1 MDQFSSTGP
10 LNSISLWGVDRRGF
24 RALSMVLRMAAG
36 TLILSTAGFGQGV
49 ASSGAAAQPKRPL
62 PDGVNPPQIEYRDIA
77 REAGVLGNAVSGSST
92 EKSYIVESTG
102 TGLAIIDIDGDELL
116 DILLI
121 SADRF
126 EEEEPEP
133 RHYLYK
139 NLGGLRFSDVTEEA
153 GIEHTG
159 WAQGA
164 CVGDIDDDGFDDI
177 VIPHWGQNRL
187 YRNQG
192 DGTFREESGRRG
204 LTEPTRRWGTG
215 CAFLD
220 FDRDGDLDLFI
231 ANYLR
236 FDPAKTPKPGEGA
249 ECRWKGIAVLCGPRG
264 LPGESMSLYENDG
277 RGMFADVSSQTGIET
292 EKLYYG
298 FTPLTA
304 DFDND
309 GWTDVYVACDSTAS
323 LFFHNKGDGMF
334 EEIGVISGTAYNMD
348 GQEQAGMGAT
358 AGDFDLDGDL
368 DIFKTN
374 FSNDT
379 HTLYLN
385 EGMQMFMDETVTTGL
400 AVNTQFLGWGTAF
413 MDIDHD
419 GLKDLFVANGHVY
432 PGVDEAGVGESF
444 RQRRLVYWNYGRG
457 RFHDMSES
465 AGPGVTD
472 KHSSRGLAV
481 ADLDNDGTL
490 EIVTVNMH
498 EDPSLLKQF
507 APTANALIVDA
518 RLESGRT
525 AIGSRVRVK
534 TDGRSQMDE
543 VRSGGYHISQG
554 DTRVHFGLGQEDIA
568 AVTVTWPDGSES
580 VLAEVQAN
588 TRITVQQG
596 KGLIKSLPLRLD
608 TPPQSEDA
616 DGDDES

>member
-1 MDQFSSTGP
+1 MLSKRLGICWV
-10 LNSISLWGVDRRGF
+10 LL
-24 RALSMVLRMAAG
+24 ALAGAGLPVPERAAG
-36 TLILSTAGFGQGV
+36 QG
-49 ASSGAAAQPKRPL
+49 AATSGRAAQPKRPL
-62 PDGVNPPQIEYRDIA
+62 PDGIEAPFVDYRDIA
-77 REAGVLGNAVSGSST
+77 SEAGLRGEAVSGSAT

-102 TGLAIIDIDGDELL
+102 TGVAVLDFNGDDLL
-116 DILLI
+116 DILLVG
-121 SADRF
+121 ADRF
-126 EEEEPEP
+126 EEEKGDRPP

-139 NLGGLRFSDVTEEA
+139 NLGGLRFADVTEES
-153 GIEHTG
+153 GIRHTG

-164 CVGDIDDDGFDDI
+164 CVGDIDNDGLDDL

-187 YRNQG
+187 YRNLG
-192 DGTFREESGRRG
+192 DGSFREESASRG
-204 LTEPTRRWGTG
+204 LTEATKRWGTG

-249 ECRWKGIAVLCGPRG
+249 ECRWKGMPVLCGPRG

-277 RGMFADVSSQTGIET
+277 EGRFADVSQEAGIET

-298 FTPLTA
+298 FTPLTG

-309 GWTDVYVACDSTAS
+309 GWIDVYVSCDSTAS
-323 LFFHNKGDGMF
+323 LFFHNNGDGTF
-334 EEIGVISGTAYNMD
+334 EEMGVMSGTAYNMD

-358 AGDFDLDGDL
+358 AADFDRDGDL

-385 EGMQMFMDETVTTGL
+385 EGNQMFMDETVTTGL
-400 AVNTQFLGWGTAF
+400 AVNTQYLGWGTAF

-419 GLKDLFVANGHVY
+419 GLKDIFVANGHVY
-432 PGVDEAGVGESF
+432 PGVDRAGIGETF
-444 RQRRLVYWNYGRG
+444 HQRRLVYWNYGRG
-457 RFHDMSES
+457 RFHDISEI
-465 AGPGVTD
+465 AGPAVSE

-481 ADLDNDGTL
+481 ADFDNDGTL
-490 EIVTVNMH
+490 EIVTINMH

-507 APTANALIVDA
+507 APVGNVVVVDA
-518 RLESGRT
+518 RLGSGR
-525 AIGSRVRVK
+525 AALGSRVHVVSGEN
-534 TDGRSQMDE
+534 TQIDE

-554 DTRVHFGLGQEDIA
+554 DTRTHFGIA
-568 AVTVTWPDGSES
+568 SEQHADVTVTWLDGTETS
-580 VLAEVQAN
+580 LKGIAAN
-588 TRITVQQG
+588 SWITVEKG
-596 KGLIKSLPLRLD
+596 KGLVDQVALNPHQAPD
-608 TPPQSEDA
+608 TPSDSESSEPA
-616 DGDDES
+616 GPEASTAGP

>member
-1 MDQFSSTGP
+1 MRARGLLTQG
-10 LNSISLWGVDRRGF
+10 LLLWG
-24 RALSMVLRMAAG
+24 ALTWGIPLH
-36 TLILSTAGFGQGV
+36 GQGLQGP
-49 ASSGAAAQPKRPL
+49 AASGAAAQPRRPL
-62 PDGVNPPQIEYRDIA
+62 PEGVRPPQIEYRDIA
-77 REAGVLGNAVSGSST
+77 AEAGLGGVAVSGSPV

-102 TGLAIIDIDGDELL
+102 TGAAILDYDRDGLQ
-116 DILLI
+116 DILVI

-126 EEEEPEP
+126 EDEGDDP
-133 RHYLYK
+133 RHYLYR
-139 NLGGLRFSDVTEEA
+139 NLGGLRFADVTDEA
-153 GIEHTG
+153 GIRHTG

-164 CVGDIDDDGFDDI
+164 CAGDIDNDGFDDL

-192 DGTFREESGRRG
+192 DGKFRDETAERG
-204 LTEPTRRWGTG
+204 LTEGTRRWGTG

-220 FDRDGDLDLFI
+220 FDRDGDLDLFV

-249 ECRWKGIAVLCGPRG
+249 ECRWKGMPVLCGPRG
-264 LPGESMSLYENDG
+264 LPGESMSLYRNDG
-277 RGMFADVSSQTGIET
+277 HGAFADVSAETGVET
-292 EKLYYG
+292 DKLYYG
-298 FTPLTA
+298 FTPLTG

-309 GWTDVYVACDSTAS
+309 GWTDVYVSCDSTAS
-323 LFFHNKGDGMF
+323 LFFHNQGDGTF

-385 EGMQMFMDETVTTGL
+385 EGMQMFIDETVTTGL
-400 AVNTQFLGWGTAF
+400 AVNTQYLGWGTAF

-432 PGVDEAGVGESF
+432 PGVDKAGVGETF
-444 RQRRLVYWNYGRG
+444 HQRRLVYWNYGRG
-457 RFHDMSES
+457 RFHDLSDA
-465 AGPGVTD
+465 AGPGVTAR
-472 KHSSRGLAV
+472 HSSRGLAV

-498 EDPSLLKQF
+498 EGPSLLKQF
-507 APTANALIVDA
+507 APTGNALVVDA
-518 RLESGRT
+518 RLPSGRA
-525 AIGSRVRVK
+525 AIGARIRVEAGERAQV
-534 TDGRSQMDE
+534 DE
-543 VRSGGYHISQG
+543 VRSGGYHISQS
-554 DTRVHFGLGQEDIA
+554 DTRVHFGLGKAETA
-568 AVTVTWPDGSES
+568 SVTVIWLDGSKDTVE
-580 VLAEVQAN
+580 EVQAN
-588 TRITVQQG
+588 TRVVMRPG
-596 KGLIKSLPLRLD
+596 EGLVE
-608 TPPQSEDA
+608 TDA
-616 DGDDES
+616 FRGE

>member
-1 MDQFSSTGP
+1 MNGSALRTWGFLLVAGALLPGLP
-10 LNSISLWGVDRRGF
+10 LQ
-24 RALSMVLRMAAG
+24 
-36 TLILSTAGFGQGV
+36 GQGP
-49 ASSGAAAQPKRPL
+49 ATSGAAAQPKRPL
-62 PDGVNPPQIEYRDIA
+62 PAGVEPPQIEYRDIA
-77 REAGVLGNAVSGSST
+77 SEAGLGGVAVSGSPV

-102 TGLAIIDIDGDELL
+102 TGVAILDYNSDGLL

-126 EEEEPEP
+126 EEGEDDP
-133 RHYLYK
+133 RHYLYR
-139 NLGGLRFSDVTEEA
+139 NLGGLRFTDATEEA
-153 GIEHTG
+153 GIRHTG

-164 CVGDIDDDGFDDI
+164 CAGDIDNDGLDDL

-192 DGTFREESGRRG
+192 DGSFRDETAERG
-204 LTEPTRRWGTG
+204 LTEGTRRWGTG

-220 FDRDGDLDLFI
+220 FDRDGDLDLFV

-249 ECRWKGIAVLCGPRG
+249 ECRWKGMPVLCGPRG
-264 LPGESMSLYENDG
+264 LPGESMSLYRNDG
-277 RGMFADVSSQTGIET
+277 HGQFADVSAETGVET
-292 EKLYYG
+292 DKSYYG
-298 FTPLTA
+298 FTPLTG

-309 GWTDVYVACDSTAS
+309 GWTDVYVSCDSTAS
-323 LFFHNKGDGMF
+323 LFFHNKGDGTF

-385 EGMQMFMDETVTTGL
+385 EGMQMFIDETVTTGL
-400 AVNTQFLGWGTAF
+400 AVNTQYLGWGTAF
-413 MDIDHD
+413 IDIDHD

-432 PGVDEAGVGESF
+432 PGVDQAGVGETF
-444 RQRRLVYWNYGRG
+444 HQRRLVYWNYGSG
-457 RFHDMSES
+457 RFHDLSDVS
-465 AGPGVTD
+465 GPGVTD

-498 EDPSLLKQF
+498 EGPSLLKQF
-507 APTANALIVDA
+507 APTGNALLVDA
-518 RLESGRT
+518 RLPSGRT
-525 AIGSRVRVK
+525 AIGARVRVEA
-534 TDGRSQMDE
+534 GGQSQVDE
-543 VRSGGYHISQG
+543 VRSGGYHISQS
-554 DTRVHFGLGQEDIA
+554 DTRVHFGLGDA
-568 AVTVTWPDGSES
+568 KLASVTVTWPDGSEDS
-580 VLAEVQAN
+580 VEEVPAN
-588 TRITVQQG
+588 HRVLVRPG
-596 KGLIKSLPLRLD
+596 EGVVRA
-608 TPPQSEDA
+608 DA
-616 DGDDES
+616 F

>member
-1 MDQFSSTGP
+1 MTSRLGLS
-10 LNSISLWGVDRRGF
+10 GF
-24 RALSMVLRMAAG
+24 LLFLAGALVPSA
-36 TLILSTAGFGQGV
+36 TLHGQGA
-49 ASSGAAAQPKRPL
+49 ASSGATAQPKRPL
-62 PDGVNPPQIEYRDIA
+62 PKGVEAPRIEYRDIA
-77 REAGVLGNAVSGSST
+77 KEAGLRGVAVSGSAV

-102 TGLAIIDIDGDELL
+102 TGVAVIDFDSDGLL

-126 EEEEPEP
+126 VDEEESGEP
-133 RHYLYK
+133 RHYLYR
-139 NLGGLRFSDVTEEA
+139 NLGGLRFADVTEKS
-153 GIEHTG
+153 GIKHTG

-164 CVGDIDDDGFDDI
+164 CVGDVDNDGYDDI

-192 DGTFREESGRRG
+192 NGKFRDETAERG
-204 LTEPTRRWGTG
+204 LTEATRRWGTG

-236 FDPAKTPKPGEGA
+236 FDPEKTPKPGEGA
-249 ECRWKGIAVLCGPRG
+249 ECRWKGMPVLCGPRG
-264 LPGESMSLYENDG
+264 LPGESMALYENDG
-277 RGMFADVSSQTGIET
+277 HGSFADISSIAGVET

-298 FTPLTA
+298 FTPLTG

-309 GWTDVYVACDSTAS
+309 GWTDIYVSCDSTAS
-323 LFFHNKGDGMF
+323 LFFHNKGDGTF

-385 EGMQMFMDETVTTGL
+385 EGMQMFIDETVTTGL
-400 AVNTQFLGWGTAF
+400 AVNTQYLGWGTAF
-413 MDIDHD
+413 MDIDQD

-432 PGVDEAGVGESF
+432 PGVDKAGIGEKF

-457 RFHDMSES
+457 RFHDLSDVS
-465 AGPGVTD
+465 GPGVTEE
-472 KHSSRGLAV
+472 HSSRGLAV
-481 ADLDNDGTL
+481 ADFDNDGTL

-507 APTANALIVDA
+507 APTGNALLVDA
-518 RLESGRT
+518 RLKSGR
-525 AIGSRVRVK
+525 AAVGSRIQVEAG
-534 TDGRSQMDE
+534 GRTQIDE
-543 VRSGGYHISQG
+543 VRSGGYHISQS
-554 DTRVHFGLGQEDIA
+554 DTRVHFGLGDA
-568 AVTVTWPDGSES
+568 DLASVTVTWLDGSKDSIE
-580 VLAEVQAN
+580 EVQTN
-588 TRITVQQG
+588 SRVLIRPG
-596 KGLIKSLPLRLD
+596 EGLVNV
-608 TPPQSEDA
+608 A
-616 DGDDES
+616 AF

>member
-1 MDQFSSTGP
+1 MQLG
-10 LNSISLWGVDRRGF
+10 GF
-24 RALSMVLRMAAG
+24 RFPSALLAVLAG
-36 TLILSTAGFGQGV
+36 GLLACASLFAQGA
-49 ASSGAAAQPKRPL
+49 ASSGAPAQPKRPL
-62 PDGVNPPQIEYRDIA
+62 PEGISPPRIDYRDIA
-77 REAGVLGNAVSGSST
+77 AEAGLRGVAVSGSST

-102 TGLAIIDIDGDELL
+102 TGVAVLDIDGDDLL

-126 EEEEPEP
+126 EEEGEPP
-133 RHYLYK
+133 RHYLFK
-139 NLGGLRFSDVTEEA
+139 NLGGLKFSDVTEDS
-153 GIEHTG
+153 GIKHTG

-164 CVGDIDDDGFDDI
+164 CVGDIDNDGLDD
-177 VIPHWGQNRL
+177 VAIPHWGQNRL

-192 DGTFREESGRRG
+192 EGHFREEAAERG
-204 LTEPTRRWGTG
+204 LAEPVRRWGTG

-236 FDPAKTPKPGEGA
+236 FDPAKTPRPGEGA
-249 ECRWKGIAVLCGPRG
+249 ECRWKGMPVLCGPRG

-277 RGMFADVSSQTGIET
+277 KGLFRDISKQAGIET
-292 EKLYYG
+292 EKMYYG
-298 FTPLTA
+298 FTPLTG

-309 GWTDVYVACDSTAS
+309 GWTDVYVSCDSTAS
-323 LFFHNKGDGMF
+323 LFFHNNGDGTF
-334 EEIGVISGTAYNMD
+334 EEMGVISGTAYNMD

-358 AGDFDLDGDL
+358 AADFDLDGDL

-385 EGMQMFMDETVTTGL
+385 EGMQMFIDETVTTGL

-413 MDIDHD
+413 LDIDHD
-419 GLKDLFVANGHVY
+419 GLKDIFVANGHVY
-432 PGVDEAGVGESF
+432 PGVDKAGVGETF

-457 RFHDMSES
+457 RFHDLSDI
-465 AGPGVTD
+465 AGPGVSEM
-472 KHSSRGLAV
+472 HSSRGLAV
-481 ADLDNDGTL
+481 ADFDDDGTL

-507 APTANALIVDA
+507 APVANVLVVDA
-518 RLESGRT
+518 RMASGRA
-525 AIGSRVRVK
+525 AIGARIRVEAG
-534 TDGRSQMDE
+534 GRAQIDE

-554 DTRVHFGLGQEDIA
+554 HPRVHFGVGNA
-568 AVTVTWPDGSES
+568 RTATVTVTWLGGEEEAVGSVPANSRVTVRPGEGVVETS
-580 VLAEVQAN
+580 VFHRAPVPENEVRGGDALQPA
-588 TRITVQQG
+588 
-596 KGLIKSLPLRLD
+596 PL
-608 TPPQSEDA
+608 
-616 DGDDES
+616 

>member
-1 MDQFSSTGP
+1 MAQLLHRLLFGA
-10 LNSISLWGVDRRGF
+10 V
-24 RALSMVLRMAAG
+24 VLPGAV
-36 TLILSTAGFGQGV
+36 LGQGV
-49 ASSGAAAQPKRPL
+49 ASSGASAQPKRPL
-62 PDGVNPPQIEYRDIA
+62 PEGVTPPLVEYRDIA
-77 REAGVLGNAVSGSST
+77 AEAGLRGIAISGSST
-92 EKSYIVESTG
+92 DKNYIVESTG
-102 TGLAIIDIDGDELL
+102 TGVAIIDFDGDELL

-126 EEEEPEP
+126 EEEDPEP
-133 RHYLYK
+133 RHYLFK
-139 NLGGLRFSDVTEEA
+139 NLGGLRFSDVTQES

-164 CVGDIDDDGFDDI
+164 CVGDINDDGFDDI

-192 DGTFREESGRRG
+192 DGTFREESANRG
-204 LTEPTRRWGTG
+204 LTESVQRWGTG

-249 ECRWKGIAVLCGPRG
+249 ECRWKGMPVLCGPRG

-277 RGMFADVSSQTGIET
+277 SGMFADVSQQAGVET

-298 FTPLTA
+298 FTPLTG

-323 LFFHNKGDGMF
+323 LFFHNQGDGTF

-385 EGMQMFMDETVTTGL
+385 EGMQMFIDETVTTGL
-400 AVNTQFLGWGTAF
+400 AVNTQYLGWGTAF
-413 MDIDHD
+413 LDIDHD
-419 GLKDLFVANGHVY
+419 GRKDIFVANGHVY
-432 PGVDEAGVGESF
+432 PAVDKAGVGESF
-444 RQRRLVYWNYGRG
+444 HQRRLVYWNYGRG
-457 RFHDMSES
+457 RFHDISDA

-472 KHSSRGLAV
+472 KHSSRGLAL
-481 ADLDNDGTL
+481 ADFDNDGTL

-507 APTANALIVDA
+507 SPVGNVVVIDA

-525 AIGSRVRVK
+525 AIGSRIRVESG
-534 TDGRSQMDE
+534 GRSQIDE

-554 DTRVHFGLGQEDIA
+554 DTRVHFGLGEASSAD
-568 AVTVTWPDGSES
+568 VTVTWPDGSEDS
-580 VLAEVQAN
+580 LEDVQAN
-588 TRITVQQG
+588 TRITVRQG
-596 KGLIKSLPLRLD
+596 KGLVKTVVLRGQQA
-608 TPPQSEDA
+608 PQSKSDA
-616 DGDDES
+616 KPEGPQSVKSADH